1 VNMNSFKK
9 HFLVAGAAIA
19 IIGGASVVFAGS
31 ISDTYNTNDTLTAA
45 KMTTIKNAVNDN
57 DTRITALGNCAA
69 GMTKV
74 GATCVDQ
81 AQVGNSMS
89 WGQALDAC
97 RLAGKRLLTPG
108 ELYAAFKAGAISITD
123 GNSEWVDAVVA
134 EGSDNTGFGGSGS
147 FGVGR
152 MGPDIGSTGGTSGSG
167 VLGFVATDTAVD
179 VPGSSVGFRCAK

>member
-1 VNMNSFKK
+1 MNSFKR

-57 DTRITALGNCAA
+57 DTRITALGNCPA

-74 GATCVDQ
+74 GATCIDN
-81 AQVGNSMS
+81 APGATNTS
-89 WGQALDAC
+89 WAQALATC
-97 RLAGKRLLTPG
+97 RLAGKRLLSPG
-108 ELYAAFKAGAISITD
+108 EFYAMFAAAPPGVTLPID

-134 EGSDNTGFGGSGS
+134 AGNDNTGFGGDGS

-152 MGPDIGSTGGTSGSG
+152 MGPAIGSTGGTTASG
-167 VLGFVATDTAVD
+167 VLGFVATDLATDSSATTAY
-179 VPGSSVGFRCAK
+179 RCAK